1 MQAKKDKGLC
11 FRCDDKYTIG
21 HRCRNKELHVLLVA
35 DDIEGG
41 DGEEE
46 MKEEKVR
53 RTEFEEVELSMN
65 SVVSLT
71 SPKTMKMKDTINGQE
86 VVVLIDFGATH
97 NFISSKLV
105 RKLKIAVTETNGYE
119 VHVGSRMVVKG
130 RGICKG
136 VVLYMQTVVV
146 IEKYLPLDL
155 SNSDNG

>member
-1 MQAKKDKGLC
+1 
-11 FRCDDKYTIG
+11 
-21 HRCRNKELHVLLVA
+21 
-35 DDIEGG
+35 
-41 DGEEE
+41 

-53 RTEFEEVELSMN
+53 RTEFEGVELSMN
-65 SVVSLT
+65 SVVGLT
-71 SPKTMKMKDTINGQE
+71 SPKTMKMKGTINGQE

>member
-1 MQAKKDKGLC
+1 MQAKKDKGLW

-53 RTEFEEVELSMN
+53 RTEFEGVELSMN
-65 SVVSLT
+65 SVVGLT

-97 NFISSKLV
+97 NFISS
-105 RKLKIAVTETNGYE
+105 
-119 VHVGSRMVVKG
+119 
-130 RGICKG
+130 
-136 VVLYMQTVVV
+136 
-146 IEKYLPLDL
+146 
-155 SNSDNG
+155 